1 MSESEIISSLY
12 LPIGE
17 GKLVLPNVAVAEV
30 IEYSRPKAKEGFP
43 QYYLG
48 DISWRGIDVP
58 LLSFEE
64 VNGRARPPKN
74 TEVRIA
80 VLNNVGTDS
89 KKLPFVAILTQGL
102 PRLIKISEDII
113 QNATKSN
120 FPAEHSRIRV
130 DGEEAVIPNLDYLE
144 SLAINL
150 V

>member
-1 MSESEIISSLY
+1 MPESEIISSLY
-12 LPIGE
+12 LPITD

-30 IEYSRPKAKEGFP
+30 IEYSRPKVKEGFP
-43 QYYLG
+43 HYYLG

-64 VNGRARPPKN
+64 VNGGDRPPKN

-80 VLNNVGTDS
+80 VLNNTGTDS
-89 KKLPFVAILTQGL
+89 KRLPFVAILTQGL
-102 PRLIKISEDII
+102 PRLVKVSEDII
-113 QNATKSN
+113 QHASKSDL
-120 FPAEHSRIRV
+120 PAEHSRIRV
-130 DGEEAVIPNLDYLE
+130 DGEEAVIPNLNYLE

>member
-12 LPIGE
+12 LPISE

-43 QYYLG
+43 HYYLG

-64 VNGRARPPKN
+64 VNGGVRPQKN
-74 TEVRIA
+74 TEVRVA
-80 VLNNVGTDS
+80 VLNNIGTDN

-102 PRLIKISEDII
+102 PRLIKVSEDII
-113 QNATKSN
+113 QQATKSEL
-120 FPAEHSRIRV
+120 PAEHSRIRV
-130 DGEEAVIPNLDYLE
+130 DGEEAVIPNLSYLE

>member
-1 MSESEIISSLY
+1 M
-12 LPIGE
+12 
-17 GKLVLPNVAVAEV
+17 
-30 IEYSRPKAKEGFP
+30 REGFP
-43 QYYLG
+43 HYFLG

-64 VNGRARPPKN
+64 VNGGSRPPKN

-80 VLNNVGTDS
+80 VLNNVGTDA

-102 PRLIKISEDII
+102 PRLVKVSEDII
-113 QNATKSN
+113 QQAVKSDL
-120 FPAEHSRIRV
+120 PAEHSRIRV
-130 DGEEAVIPNLDYLE
+130 DGEDAIIPNLSYLE

>member
-1 MSESEIISSLY
+1 MPESEIISSLY
-12 LPIGE
+12 LPITD
-17 GKLVLPNVAVAEV
+17 GKLVLPNVSVAEV
-30 IEYSRPKAKEGFP
+30 IEYSRPTMREGFP
-43 QYYLG
+43 HYYLG

-64 VNGRARPPKN
+64 INGGSRPPKN

-89 KKLPFVAILTQGL
+89 KKLPFVAIVTQGL
-102 PRLIKISEDII
+102 PRLVKVSEDII
-113 QNATKSN
+113 QQAVDSTL
-120 FPAEHSRIRV
+120 PAEHSRIRV
-130 DGEEAVIPNLDYLE
+130 DGEDAIIPNLSYLE